1 MEAPVEMNKNAF
13 FGAIALANL
22 VLVGALGYMVVS
34 VRDTLTARIASVEAS
49 QLESGKIANAGDQQ
63 RSKEDDKKMADLLS
77 DLETIKERMGVTS
90 AELKSAREAAQA
102 VKHQQEVTAK
112 ELAGKL
118 AAKADSSAIDGLRQ
132 ETSKLAAVQQ
142 DSSDKIGEQITGLR
156 KDLVASQDD
165 WGRQLVDVK
174 NVLNDSI
181 AKNSNELAE
190 LRKKGDRDYFEFD
203 IRRNSKFSRVA
214 DIQLAL
220 LKTDPKKHK
229 YNVAIQV
236 DDKRLEKRD
245 RTANEPLQFLVG
257 RDHVRYEVVV
267 NSVDKDRIRGYVSA
281 PKETAAANESSRLRL
296 P

>member
-1 MEAPVEMNKNAF
+1 MNKNAF

-118 AAKADSSAIDGLRQ
+118 AAKADSSTIDGLRQ